1 MFNSILK
8 VFLKP
13 LVIGVISGA
22 ALFFVYAR
30 TSQTASPRIVI
41 AKQANCPLQLL
52 STGVDS
58 SNPLAPHYWYS
69 VTNTS
74 NKPVSAYAIQQQISL
89 VPGAPTTG
97 TSFVHFPSETLFLR
111 PAASRVDDG
120 GIGSAYPKPP
130 VEITLIVDF
139 VEFADGSRW
148 GDDTSRSGDRLDGK
162 RAGGQAAI
170 KRYREILN
178 QRGFQELELALTK
191 AAPGTPE
198 GGNFSAEWYDGF
210 GTGVSVVQHRLITAK
225 QKRGPEGIRSELE
238 KPFDSKDGRREP

>member
-1 MFNSILK
+1 MFNRILK

-13 LVIGVISGA
+13 LVIGVVSGA
-22 ALFFVYAR
+22 ALFLVFAR

-74 NKPVSAYAIQQQISL
+74 DKPISAYAIQQQISL
-89 VPGAPTTG
+89 APSAPTTG
-97 TSFVHFPSETLFLR
+97 TSLVHFRSESLLLR

-162 RAGGQAAI
+162 RAGGQSAI

-178 QRGFQELELALTK
+178 QRGLQALELALTD
-191 AAPGTPE
+191 AAPVTPE
-198 GGNFSAEWYDGF
+198 GENLSAEWYDGF
-210 GTGVSVVQHRLITAK
+210 ATGVSVVKHRLIKAK
-225 QKRGPEGIRSELE
+225 QKRGLEAMKSELE